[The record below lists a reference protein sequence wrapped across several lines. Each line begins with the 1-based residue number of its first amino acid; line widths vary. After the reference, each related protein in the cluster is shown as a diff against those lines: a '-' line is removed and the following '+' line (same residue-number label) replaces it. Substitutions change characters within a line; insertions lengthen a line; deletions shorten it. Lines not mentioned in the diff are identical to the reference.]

1 MSETIRGG
9 GRIGSNPWLGYRVS
23 WPLACLS
30 VAPDSLVFSMWPVT
44 YRFERSS
51 IRCLLKKQVFGW
63 TSLFIVHTN
72 PAFSKS
78 VIFQPFD
85 FSRLESLLTQNGY
98 LLTEQ
103 ETDLPTM
110 EPISFSNV
118 VPVIAYIAAIVGL
131 IAALIAAFI
140 AIDVGTGFIG
150 RK

>member
-1 MSETIRGG
+1 
-9 GRIGSNPWLGYRVS
+9 
-23 WPLACLS
+23 
-30 VAPDSLVFSMWPVT
+30 MWPVT
-44 YRFERSS
+44 YRFERPS

-78 VIFQPFD
+78 VIFQPLD

-103 ETDLPTM
+103 EADLPTM

-118 VPVIAYIAAIVGL
+118 VPVIGYIATMVGL
-131 IAALIAAFI
+131 IVALVAAFI
-140 AIDVGTGFIG
+140 AIGVCTGFIG